1 MRLPLNGLHAGILAT
16 IAGLFTLL
24 AAGLAL
30 IALAAWGGG
39 ARVAAFA
46 AAVLAAW
53 MAGLALRTLRRPRRS
68 SGEDS
73 TIQ

>member
-1 MRLPLNGLHAGILAT
+1 VRRPPP
-16 IAGLFTLL
+16 IAALFTLL

-39 ARVAAFA
+39 APVPALA

-53 MAGLALRTLRRPRRS
+53 MGGIALRTLRGR
-68 SGEDS
+68 
-73 TIQ
+73 